1 MLVPADASEIVAA
14 AKRNRQN
21 EAPEFRAI
29 HDSFDL
35 ARLSE
40 MPQFPGEMR
49 WFMSYVHAVKSAVM
63 EVWIEEPEEQRAQ
76 AIASA
81 IFDIRPL
88 PEDWFRRWNGSEPP
102 NWITAVRR
110 ALLAGFAL
118 PIEIADRAK
127 ARAYHEWLNTA
138 AMSDLRALSPEMY
151 QQVVEYL
158 RNFVQ
163 TPWDKNDGD

>member
-1 MLVPADASEIVAA
+1 
-14 AKRNRQN
+14 
-21 EAPEFRAI
+21 
-29 HDSFDL
+29 
-35 ARLSE
+35 
-40 MPQFPGEMR
+40 
-49 WFMSYVHAVKSAVM
+49 MSYVHAVKSAVM
-63 EVWIEEPEEQRAQ
+63 EVWIEEPEELRAQ

-118 PIEIADRAK
+118 PIEIADHAK